1 MRERDYLYTIFVFFL
16 SMIRLVA
23 LYGVRS
29 STSKAFLRLNRSS
42 FFLRCPSS
50 WSFLRK
56 PFLSKSLFS
65 SINSFK
71 LAKRVPSRWLAQL
84 FKQSNQ
90 PWWLKA
96 DPKDFLL
103 ILYWKMSNQVKFF
116 EKNLPISC
124 ISSAILPPLPQKKK
138 HPNEFECLRFSG
150 QQFILFSYKSM
161 ECSLI

>member
-103 ILYWKMSNQVKFF
+103 IIISKAIQPSQVFWKKFTNIMHIKCHTSSPPAK
-116 EKNLPISC
+116 EKAPKWVRVPPVFR
-124 ISSAILPPLPQKKK
+124 SAIY
-138 HPNEFECLRFSG
+138 SI
-150 QQFILFSYKSM
+150 FI
-161 ECSLI
+161 